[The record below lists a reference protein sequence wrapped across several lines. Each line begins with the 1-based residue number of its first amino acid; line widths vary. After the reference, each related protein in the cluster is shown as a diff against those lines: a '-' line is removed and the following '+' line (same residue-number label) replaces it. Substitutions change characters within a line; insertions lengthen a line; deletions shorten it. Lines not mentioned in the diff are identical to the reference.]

1 MTGLPPAHVP
11 EAFGVSG
18 TPEPAGAAWDDGWIY
33 GDTVISAV
41 PDSSRAAWSAK
52 VLEALAVDGVEVA
65 HPVRTSDGRHVL
77 AGWRARQHR
86 PGRPEPR
93 ADEAIVAC
101 GRLEE
106 ALADVQRPRFLAQ
119 SGGDVFDVCDRAA
132 WAEDP
137 IEQLEGLLD
146 PEAVPRGDAA
156 EALAAAGGLI
166 GLRGQ
171 LRAEGQLVHGD
182 PVGTLLFDG
191 AAAPLFVD
199 LVPRWHPAGWSRAV
213 AAVDALAWG
222 GADEDLLG
230 RFDHVPDWDGL
241 LARAICNRL
250 FLHAAHPE
258 SRPAAWRGLARA
270 AELVRA
276 RL

>member
-1 MTGLPPAHVP
+1 MTRMPPAHVSD
-11 EAFGVSG
+11 AFGASG
-18 TPEPAGAAWDDGWIY
+18 TPVPAGPAWDDGWIF

-41 PDSSRAAWSAK
+41 ADPSRAAWSAK
-52 VLEALAVDGVEVA
+52 VLESLAVDGAEVA

-77 AGWRARQHR
+77 SGWRARQHR

-93 ADEAIVAC
+93 ADETIVAC

-106 ALADVQRPRFLAQ
+106 ALADVERPRFLARG
-119 SGGDVFDVCDRAA
+119 GGDVFDVCDRAA

-137 IEQLEGLLD
+137 IAQLEEFLD
-146 PEAVPRGDAA
+146 PDAVPRGDAA
-156 EALAAAGGLI
+156 EALAAAGGMI

-171 LRAEGQLVHGD
+171 VRAEGQLEHGD
-182 PVGTLLFDG
+182 PVGTVLYDG
-191 AAAPLFVD
+191 SAPPLFVD
-199 LVPRWHPAGWSRAV
+199 LVPRWHPAGWTRAV
-213 AAVDALAWG
+213 AAVDAVAWG
-222 GADEDLLG
+222 GADEDLLR
-230 RFDHVPDWDGL
+230 RFDHVPHWDGL

-270 AELVRA
+270 TEMVRA